1 MDGPSTSG
9 GKGLRE
15 PDALIHVAEVLVESV
30 GGRVVGA
37 GKEGTL
43 KLPSSYA
50 ERLPAVLS
58 LRAAIL
64 NANGKVYVLDRA
76 FRIVP

>member
-1 MDGPSTSG
+1 
-9 GKGLRE
+9 
-15 PDALIHVAEVLVESV
+15 
-30 GGRVVGA
+30 VVGT

-43 KLPSSYA
+43 KLPSFYG

-58 LRAAIL
+58 LRATVL

-76 FRIVP
+76 FRLVP